1 MTTITEGDDMQNA
14 LTTAHALPQDH
25 EAAILVGRAWLPGD
39 PGGPSVITVR
49 GDRVFDLTAIVPT
62 MADLINADDP
72 LALAKDARAVEIGA
86 VADLLAASHADRA
99 SPNVAHLLAPTD
111 LSAHKAAGVTF
122 VKSMLERVVEEA
134 TRGDPEAAVAARA
147 RIEGLIGQDLSAI
160 VPGSLEAKKLKAHLI
175 EAGVW
180 SQYLEVGIGE
190 DAEIFTK
197 AQPMSAVGT
206 GAEIGIHPRSAWN
219 NPEPEVVLVIAASGR
234 IVGATLGNDVNLRD
248 FEGRSAL
255 LLGKAKDN
263 NAACALGPFIR
274 LVDGGFTLDSIRD
287 IVIRLEVEG
296 TDGFVMKGASS
307 MREISRD
314 IEDLAGQLVSG
325 THQYPDGA
333 VLFCGTMF
341 APVED
346 RGEKGHGFTHK
357 LGDTVLISTP
367 VLGTL
372 VNRINHA
379 DKAPHWTFGAR
390 HLMANLK
397 ARGLL

>member
-1 MTTITEGDDMQNA
+1 MEQA
-14 LTTAHALPQDH
+14 LEVGQALPADCDV
-25 EAAILVGRAWLPGD
+25 AVLAGRAWLPGE
-39 PGGPSVITVR
+39 PGGPSVVTVR
-49 GDRVFDLTAIVPT
+49 DGRVFDLTRVVPT

-72 LALAKDARAVEIGA
+72 LTVAQDPRAIEVGA
-86 VADLLAASHADRA
+86 IADLLAASHADRA
-99 SPNVAHLLAPTD
+99 GPNVAHLLAPTD

-134 TRGDPEAAVAARA
+134 TRGDPEAAAAARQ
-147 RIEGLIGQDLSAI
+147 RIEGSIGRDLSAI
-160 VPGSLEAKKLKAHLI
+160 VPGSPEASALKAHLV

-263 NAACALGPFIR
+263 NASCALGPFIR
-274 LVDGGFTLDSIRD
+274 LVDDRFTLDSIRD
-287 IVIRLEVEG
+287 LEITLEVTG
-296 TDGFVMKGASS
+296 KDGFVLEGSSS

-346 RGEKGHGFTHK
+346 RAEKGHGFTHE
-357 LGDTVLISTP
+357 LGDVVAIAAP
-367 VLGTL
+367 ALGTL
-372 VNRINHA
+372 VNRVDHA
-379 DKAPHWTFGAR
+379 DKAPPWTFGAR
-390 HLMANLK
+390 HLFANLK
-397 ARGLL
+397 ARGLI